1 MLGGITMNK
10 IVIDIETTGFD
21 CIKNKIVEITAM
33 EVNSKNKPTGI
44 FFHTYINPK
53 QRIIKDVKRIIEL
66 DNKFLKQYPTFNE
79 IKDSFISFIKDNE
92 LIYYHTEFN
101 IKFLQQELGFELN
114 NKITDVLTLAKKIF
128 PNNKHSISSMCLLLN
143 ITEGLKFPQNTLNGT
158 MLILKIYKKLLKQ
171 KNSVLINGVFLFY
184 EFFINF

>member
-1 MLGGITMNK
+1 MFYSLIIMLGGITMNK

-53 QRIIKDVKRIIEL
+53 QRIIKDVKKIIEL

-79 IKDSFISFIKDNE
+79 IKDSFISFIKDKE
-92 LIYYHTEFN
+92 LIFYHTDFN

-143 ITEGLKFPQNTLNGT
+143 ITEGFNFPQNTLNGT

-171 KNSVLINGVFLFY
+171 KNSVY
-184 EFFINF
+184 